1 MIKDQSDMS
10 AIRGFRLVK
19 EAADDLGISEQR
31 VRQLT
36 KNGKL
41 PSQKVGPALLIPIEA
56 ITARRQ
62 AREIARRSSARR
74 AKKQSTNG
82 NGHK

>member
-1 MIKDQSDMS
+1 MS
-10 AIRGFRLVK
+10 AILGYRLVK
-19 EAADDLGISEQR
+19 EAADDLGVSEQR
-31 VRQLT
+31 IRQLT

-56 ITARRQ
+56 ITARKQ
-62 AREIARRSSARR
+62 AREVAKRKSARR
-74 AKKQSTNG
+74 ARKQSNG

>member
-1 MIKDQSDMS
+1 MS
-10 AIRGFRLVK
+10 AILGYRLVK
-19 EAADDLGISEQR
+19 EAADDLGVSEQR
-31 VRQLT
+31 IRQLT

-56 ITARRQ
+56 INARKV
-62 AREIARRSSARR
+62 AREVAKRQSTRR
-74 AKKQSTNG
+74 AHKSNG

>member
-1 MIKDQSDMS
+1 MS
-10 AIRGFRLVK
+10 AILGFRLVK
-19 EAADDLGISEQR
+19 EAADDLGISQQR

-56 ITARRQ
+56 ITARKQ
-62 AREIARRSSARR
+62 ARETAKRRSARK
-74 AKKQSTNG
+74 AKKQPA
-82 NGHK
+82 NGHQ